1 MTILNIAN
9 IPNSI
14 TTVEEL
20 ATWCGYVMRECAP
33 NQAYVEAVGVTNF
46 QADLQ
51 ESTAPDGKTILVI
64 RFLLETFAPSTV
76 VGKVWNSVKEIPRSA
91 EIPSYYLSN

>member
-1 MTILNIAN
+1 MTALNIAN

-20 ATWCGYVMRECAP
+20 AGWCGYVLRETAP
-33 NQAYVEAVGVTNF
+33 TQAYVEAVGVANF

-51 ESTAPDGKTILVI
+51 ETVSPDGKHIAVF
-64 RFLLETFAPSTV
+64 RFVFECLPPSTV
-76 VGKVWNSVKEIPRSA
+76 VGKRWNGIKEIARSA